1 MSEKHFEDKKY
12 FLRCFSQGTKELL
25 FQQPNS
31 GWRHEIQT
39 HTPVDFSIKHHREKV
54 KEGSLAQQGVLIIAL
69 TSSLELF
76 AILNGL

>member
-31 GWRHEIQT
+31 GRRHEIQT
-39 HTPVDFSIKHHREKV
+39 HTPVDFSRKHHREKV
-54 KEGSLAQQGVLIIAL
+54 KEGSLAQQILITAL
-69 TSSLELF
+69 TSSLKLLTM
-76 AILNGL
+76 LNGL